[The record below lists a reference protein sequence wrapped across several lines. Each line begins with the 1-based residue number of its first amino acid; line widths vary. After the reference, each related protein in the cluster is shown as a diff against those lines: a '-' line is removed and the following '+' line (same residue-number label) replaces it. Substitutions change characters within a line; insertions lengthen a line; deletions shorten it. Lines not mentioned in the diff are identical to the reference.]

1 MYKLV
6 IFDMDGTTIDTDLLV
21 VESFSLTIQ
30 KFNPG
35 YKPHLTDLLKFS
47 GPALPLSMAKCVP
60 SDKVDEACRY
70 FRDVSKPM
78 YQSIVSVYSGLEDV
92 LKELTRRGIKVAL
105 NTNKLHAFALYGLE
119 CVHLEQYFPII
130 VAGGD
135 VKVAKPSGEGVKEAM
150 KRAGITNKQEVL
162 YIGDTVVDLDTAN
175 DAKVDSMI
183 VTWVPRQLPQGA
195 KPTYYLDNYSH
206 FFEVLHGKI

>member
-21 VESFSLTIQ
+21 VESFSLVIQ
-30 KFNPG
+30 KFNPT

-47 GPALPLSMAKCVP
+47 GPALSLSMAQCVP
-60 SDKVDEACRY
+60 MDKVEEACRY

-78 YQSIVSVYSGLEDV
+78 YQTIVSVYPGLEDV

-105 NTNKLHAFALYGLE
+105 NTNKLHSFALYGLK
-119 CVHLEQYFPII
+119 CVHLEQYYPII

-135 VKVAKPSGEGVKEAM
+135 VKEAKPNGEGVLLAM
-150 KRAGITNKQEVL
+150 KQADITSKEEVL
-162 YIGDTVVDLDTAN
+162 YIGDTVVDLKTAN

-183 VTWVPRQLPQGA
+183 VTWVPRQLPKGA
-195 KPTYYLDNYSH
+195 TPTYYLDSYSH